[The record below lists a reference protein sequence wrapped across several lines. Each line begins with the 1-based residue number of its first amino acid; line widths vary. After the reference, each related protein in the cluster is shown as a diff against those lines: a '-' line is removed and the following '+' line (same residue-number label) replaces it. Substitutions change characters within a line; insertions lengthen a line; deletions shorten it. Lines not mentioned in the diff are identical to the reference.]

1 MNRSV
6 QKIGAFFVGF
16 LFLVTSLLFPEEGQG
31 IQKIEKSIQVLHE
44 LIELPEE
51 GIPEAL
57 LEKAYGIAVIPGVFK
72 AAYVLGGQYG
82 KGILVIRGKDGTWSN
97 PCFIKIMGG
106 SYGYQIGVSRSDVI
120 LVFKSRE
127 SIEGITEGK
136 FTLGADAGISAGP
149 VGRRAEGST
158 DFKFEAEIY
167 SYSKS
172 KGIFAGVSVQ
182 GSSIQIDYEAN
193 ADFYGTYKYSP
204 LDILEK
210 KHIPAPAIAGKL
222 KAVLSS
228 YTRTSIW
235 I

>member
-1 MNRSV
+1 MNKAFQRR
-6 QKIGAFFVGF
+6 GA
-16 LFLVTSLLFPEEGQG
+16 LFMAVLLLGAAPLFSGKGQE
-31 IQKIEKSIQVLHE
+31 IKKVEKAIQVLHE

-57 LEKAYGIAVIPGVFK
+57 LNKAYGIAVIPDVYK

-82 KGILVIRGKDGTWSN
+82 KGILVVRDKHGDWSN

-106 SYGYQIGVSRSDVI
+106 SYGYQIGVSKSDVI
-120 LVFKSRE
+120 LVFKGPE
-127 SIEGITEGK
+127 SIEGITEGT

-158 DFKFEAEIY
+158 DYKFEAEIY
-167 SYSKS
+167 SYSQS
-172 KGIFAGVSVQ
+172 KGLFAGVSIQ

-204 LDILEK
+204 KEILGEK
-210 KHIPAPAIAGKL
+210 RIPAPSIAERL
-222 KAVLSS
+222 KQVLSD
-228 YTRTSIW
+228 YTH
-235 I
+235 

>member
-1 MNRSV
+1 M
-6 QKIGAFFVGF
+6 KKH
-16 LFLVTSLLFPEEGQG
+16 
-31 IQKIEKSIQVLHE
+31 IQKEWILLISIMLFGAASLSSESYEEINKAEKAIQLLHE

-57 LEKAYGIAVIPGVFK
+57 LNKAYGIAVIPGVFK
-72 AAYVLGGQYG
+72 AAYVVGGQYG
-82 KGILVIRGKDGTWSN
+82 KGILMIRGKDGAWSN

-106 SYGYQIGVSRSDVI
+106 SYGYQIGVSKSDII
-120 LVFKSRE
+120 LVFKSKE
-127 SIEGITEGK
+127 SLEGITKGK

-182 GSSIQIDYEAN
+182 GSSIQIDHEAN
-193 ADFYGTYKYSP
+193 ADFYGTCRYSP
-204 LDILEK
+204 RDILEK
-210 KHIPAPAIAGKL
+210 KYIPSPPVAGRL
-222 KAVLSS
+222 RAVLSK
-228 YTRTSIW
+228 YTDSPMW
-235 I
+235 M